1 MNAFKRIC
9 ALAVSAAL
17 AASCLT
23 GCGSSGSASSS
34 AASSNPSFADSS
46 SAPSVSIPETID
58 LSTVTDPFLAT
69 AGIEG
74 DTVVATVGELEITAG
89 ELLYWA
95 AYGGDSLSQYYS
107 YYGLTQMPWDS
118 TADDGATLSDTL
130 KKDALN
136 TAAIYAALPIMAREE
151 GLELSQDFIDYV
163 SSGLENMTTALG
175 GEEIANYFFWQYP
188 LNTQLYT
195 AMCESEEF
203 SALLMEH
210 LYGENGK
217 EYPTDA
223 DIQAYAEDELNLYS
237 VKHILLASLDTT
249 TREPLDEKTVA
260 QKKATA
266 EDLVAQLQASS
277 DPIAL
282 FEQLMHEY
290 SEDPGLASYPDG
302 YLEVYPGQMVTEFEE
317 ASLALEV
324 GQISGV
330 VEAEGTGF
338 HIILRLPL
346 EIDTAAYR
354 DSYVS
359 EKMAAYQDEW
369 LAEQTITTNDAY
381 EQIDAGVFYDTLLV
395 LRASIDAK
403 LAEITAEMEA
413 AAGAESGTEADTS
426 AADPS
431 ASTAN

>member
-34 AASSNPSFADSS
+34 ADTSKPDA
-46 SAPSVSIPETID
+46 SAPSTSAPVETID
-58 LSTVTDPFLAT
+58 LSTVTDPFLTT
-69 AGIEG
+69 AGIKG

-95 AYGGDSLSQYYS
+95 AYGGDSLSQYYN
-107 YYGLTQMPWDS
+107 YYGLTQMPWDTLAEDGS
-118 TADDGATLSDTL
+118 TLAETL

-136 TAAIYAALPIMAREE
+136 TAAIYAALPTMAQEE
-151 GLELSQDFIDYV
+151 GLELSQEFIDYV
-163 SSGLENMTTALG
+163 ASGLENMSTALG
-175 GEEIANYFFWQYP
+175 GEEVANYFFWQYP
-188 LNTQLYT
+188 LNTEMYT
-195 AMCESEEF
+195 AMCESEEY
-203 SALLMEH
+203 SAMLVDH
-210 LYGENGK
+210 LYGENGTLA
-217 EYPTDA
+217 PTDA
-223 DIQAYAEDELNLYS
+223 EILAYAEDELNLYS
-237 VKHILLASLDTT
+237 VKHILLAAMDTT

-260 QKKATA
+260 EKKATA

-290 SEDPGLASYPDG
+290 SEDPGLAGYPDG
-302 YLEVYPGQMVTEFEE
+302 YLEVRPGQMVPEFEE

-346 EIDTAAYR
+346 EIDTANYR
-354 DSYVS
+354 EAYVS
-359 EKMAAYQDEW
+359 EKMSARQEKW
-369 LAEQTITTNDAY
+369 LADQTITTNEAFD
-381 EQIDAGVFYDTLLV
+381 QIDAGAFYDTLLV
-395 LRASIDAK
+395 LRETIDAK
-403 LAEITAEMEA
+403 LAEITADMEA
-413 AAGAESGTEADTS
+413 EAGAETGTEADS
-426 AADPS
+426 S
-431 ASTAN
+431 ASSSAQK

>member
-23 GCGSSGSASSS
+23 GCGSTSSGASSS
-34 AASSNPSFADSS
+34 ADASASST
-46 SAPSVSIPETID
+46 PSVSIPETID
-58 LSTVTDPFLAT
+58 VTTVTDPFLTT

-89 ELLYWA
+89 ELLYWI

-107 YYGLTQMPWDS
+107 YYGLTQMPWDT
-118 TADDGATLSDTL
+118 TAEDGSTLSQTL
-130 KKDALN
+130 KNDALN
-136 TAAIYAALPIMAREE
+136 TAAIYAALPSMAQEE
-151 GLELSQDFIDYV
+151 GLALSQDFIDYV
-163 SSGLENMTTALG
+163 DSGLENMTVALG

-195 AMCESEEF
+195 AMCESEEY
-203 SALLMEH
+203 SVLLQEH
-210 LYGENGK
+210 LYGENGTLA
-217 EYPTDA
+217 PTDA
-223 DIQAYAEDELNLYS
+223 DILAYAEDELSLYS
-237 VKHILLASLDTT
+237 VKHILLASMDIN

-260 QKKATA
+260 DKKALA

-290 SEDPGLASYPDG
+290 SEDPGLAGYPDG

-324 GQISGV
+324 GEISGV
-330 VEAEGTGF
+330 VEAESTGF

-346 EIDTAAYR
+346 EIDTAAYLE
-354 DSYVS
+354 SYVS
-359 EKMAAYQDEW
+359 EKMLARQDKW
-369 LAEQTITTNDAY
+369 LSEQTITTNEAF

-395 LRASIDAK
+395 LRDSIDAK

-413 AAGAESGTEADTS
+413 EAGTEADAS
-426 AADPS
+426 AADTS
-431 ASTAN
+431 AQK